1 MMKGTIDVKKQ
12 FGLKVRHYR
21 MIRNIS
27 QEELGDITGLHRTY
41 ISDVERGQRN
51 LSLENIYALAKALGV
66 RMGSLLDFD

>member
-1 MMKGTIDVKKQ
+1 MKKQ